1 LKYSR
6 KIKASSDKPAE
17 VSFSEDSRVMRAA
30 GILVN
35 SIASVSPYW
44 DPHLSTQQFFQE
56 LAPAAAKWGELIE
69 EQAIPLLKR
78 YGSKS
83 YGQKAFEKTLTAD
96 RLLILNVGY
105 KVSRL
110 AHNESVLDVISRG
123 IPDEFEPDQSSDR
136 REYLWSKHIAL
147 WYEGTLQHRTVAVLK
162 EGYMALVPRLAR
174 VDDIVCILFGCDTP
188 VVLRPNGDGFE
199 FIGECFIH
207 GIMDGELIKEYEE
220 GSIQLT
226 EFVIR

>member
-1 LKYSR
+1 
-6 KIKASSDKPAE
+6 
-17 VSFSEDSRVMRAA
+17 MRAA

-44 DPHLSTQQFFQE
+44 DPHLSTEQFFQE
-56 LAPAAAKWGELIE
+56 LAAAVAKWGELIE
-69 EQAIPLLKR
+69 EQAAPLLKR

-83 YGQKAFEKTLTAD
+83 YRQKAFEKTLTAD
-96 RLLILNVGY
+96 RLLDVEY

-110 AHNESVLDVISRG
+110 AHNESVFDVISRG
-123 IPDEFEPDQSSDR
+123 IPDKFEPDQNQDR
-136 REYLWSKHIAL
+136 REYLWPQHIAL
-147 WYEGTLQHRTVAVLK
+147 WYEGTLQYRTVAVLK
-162 EGYMALVPRLAR
+162 EGYMALVPRFAN
-174 VDDIVCILFGCDTP
+174 VSDIVCILFGCDTP

-220 GSIQLT
+220 GSIQST